1 MNHKLTGGEHSVL
14 FFNQFIDVVI
24 LHPNVFLGGSS
35 VCLNC
40 QPLFISQSDSRGF
53 AYLSFFT
60 SLSNEK
66 LLIFNILQ
74 DDFFSFHYFRGE
86 VFKIFDLYFR
96 YPLRVP
102 N

>member
-74 DDFFSFHYFRGE
+74 DDFFPSIILE
-86 VFKIFDLYFR
+86 VKSLKSLICILGI
-96 YPLRVP
+96 L
-102 N
+102 